1 METNYAVE
9 MKNVTKTFG
18 STVANNN
25 VSLTIKKGEILS
37 LLGEN
42 GSGKTTIM
50 NMLAGIYFPDSGQIY
65 INGKEESIR
74 SPKDAYDLG
83 IGMIHQHFKLV
94 DIFSATENV
103 ILGQEGKGRLNK
115 KAVAARIRE
124 ICDKY
129 GFDVDPDKKVYNM
142 SVSEKQT
149 LEIVKVIYR
158 GADILILDEPTAVL
172 TPQETEKLFTVIR
185 NMRAAGK
192 AIVIITHKLHEV
204 LSVSDRVT
212 ILRKG
217 EYVGTVDTKDADEM
231 ILTEMMVGKKVALNI
246 ERPEPVNPQKRLVM
260 EHVTCVDKEGVKT
273 LDDAGFTAYSG
284 EILGIAGIAGSGQK
298 ELLETI
304 AGLQPMEGGTIRY
317 YPPEGG
323 EETLSGMS
331 PAAIRKLGIKLS
343 FVPEDR
349 LGMGLVAAMGMTDNM
364 MLRGYKKGIPFFT
377 DRRTPKAMAEQLI
390 KELEIVTPG
399 VSTPV
404 GRLSGG
410 NVQKVLVGREISS
423 NPRVLMV
430 AYPVRGLDINSS
442 YTIYHLLNEQKK
454 QGAAVICV
462 GEDLDV
468 LLELCD
474 RILVLCGGKVSGI
487 VDGRTATKEEIG
499 LMMTKTGGEQD
510 E

>member
-231 ILTEMMVGKKVALNI
+231 ILTEMMVG
-246 ERPEPVNPQKRLVM
+246 R
-260 EHVTCVDKEGVKT
+260 
-273 LDDAGFTAYSG
+273 S
-284 EILGIAGIAGSGQK
+284 
-298 ELLETI
+298 
-304 AGLQPMEGGTIRY
+304 
-317 YPPEGG
+317 
-323 EETLSGMS
+323 
-331 PAAIRKLGIKLS
+331 
-343 FVPEDR
+343 
-349 LGMGLVAAMGMTDNM
+349 
-364 MLRGYKKGIPFFT
+364 
-377 DRRTPKAMAEQLI
+377 RRMW
-390 KELEIVTPG
+390 
-399 VSTPV
+399 
-404 GRLSGG
+404 
-410 NVQKVLVGREISS
+410 
-423 NPRVLMV
+423 
-430 AYPVRGLDINSS
+430 
-442 YTIYHLLNEQKK
+442 
-454 QGAAVICV
+454 
-462 GEDLDV
+462 
-468 LLELCD
+468 
-474 RILVLCGGKVSGI
+474 
-487 VDGRTATKEEIG
+487 
-499 LMMTKTGGEQD
+499 
-510 E
+510 

>member
-115 KAVAARIRE
+115 KTVAARIRE

-158 GADILILDEPTAVL
+158 GADILILD
-172 TPQETEKLFTVIR
+172 
-185 NMRAAGK
+185 
-192 AIVIITHKLHEV
+192 
-204 LSVSDRVT
+204 
-212 ILRKG
+212 
-217 EYVGTVDTKDADEM
+217 
-231 ILTEMMVGKKVALNI
+231 
-246 ERPEPVNPQKRLVM
+246 
-260 EHVTCVDKEGVKT
+260 
-273 LDDAGFTAYSG
+273 
-284 EILGIAGIAGSGQK
+284 
-298 ELLETI
+298 
-304 AGLQPMEGGTIRY
+304 
-317 YPPEGG
+317 
-323 EETLSGMS
+323 
-331 PAAIRKLGIKLS
+331 
-343 FVPEDR
+343 
-349 LGMGLVAAMGMTDNM
+349 
-364 MLRGYKKGIPFFT
+364 
-377 DRRTPKAMAEQLI
+377 
-390 KELEIVTPG
+390 
-399 VSTPV
+399 
-404 GRLSGG
+404 
-410 NVQKVLVGREISS
+410 
-423 NPRVLMV
+423 
-430 AYPVRGLDINSS
+430 
-442 YTIYHLLNEQKK
+442 
-454 QGAAVICV
+454 
-462 GEDLDV
+462 
-468 LLELCD
+468 
-474 RILVLCGGKVSGI
+474 
-487 VDGRTATKEEIG
+487 
-499 LMMTKTGGEQD
+499 
-510 E
+510 